1 MVGTCQCEASVL
13 VSHSRSGVQRPA
25 MQRPP
30 ACLPACRRRMSSLVE
45 DWASRAALKQRRGR
59 AGRVRPGLC
68 FGLYTRK
75 RFEQQMRS
83 YEVPEMA
90 RVPLEELVLQIHL
103 MDLVGGACWRG
114 RRACSAGGA

>member
-1 MVGTCQCEASVL
+1 MQ
-13 VSHSRSGVQRPA
+13 HPA
-25 MQRPP
+25 MQQPLEYLP
-30 ACLPACRRRMSSLVE
+30 ACPSCRRRMSSLVE

-75 RFEQQMRS
+75 RFEHQMRS

-103 MDLVGGACWRG
+103 MGLVGGACWLG
-114 RRACSAGGA
+114 GGGGGGCSAAET